1 MQQSRR
7 PSRFVVLSVMVVA
20 GVLLVT
26 STSPAEPL
34 AQQSRRQREPART
47 MSYRGAPWLERV
59 ERARE
64 ERPDEVIDAMQ
75 LQPGDVVADIGVG
88 SGYFAR
94 RIAERVGPEGK
105 VYGVDIQPEMLQILE
120 EALEKEGIANV
131 EPVLGGADDPNLPTG
146 VIDWILLVDVYHEFS
161 EPAGMLAR
169 MRESLAP
176 GGRVALLEYRLEDET
191 GDHIYADHRMS
202 VRQVLAEWQAAGFEL
217 VDLYEFLPSQHMFIL
232 RDATDPSDASPET
245 RLEDFDLFAAIE
257 LGLVEV
263 DPRGSSREEVD
274 LRIRRMVDR
283 RFVVTAP
290 AGTFF
295 VAQGGYADMV
305 ARSDAALI
313 VDDDDWKLW
322 RIRAA
327 TTHWDKAT
335 PTTDDRFELR
345 PASDD
350 RRLTD
355 VVGALQAGTYR
366 VSPDAESVTYAPQT
380 IGVAESAVW
389 IALADPSYEEVER
402 WLGDS
407 ELPGFYA
414 AAFGLVLCERAGID
428 IRGTRMWSDRAM
440 IFDRVELRELSI
452 WYGSGRR

>member
-1 MQQSRR
+1 
-7 PSRFVVLSVMVVA
+7 MVVA
-20 GVLLVT
+20 GALFVT
-26 STSPAEPL
+26 STSPAGPL
-34 AQQSRRQREPART
+34 AQQSSRQREPART

-59 ERARE
+59 ERAAE
-64 ERPDEVIDAMQ
+64 ESPDDVIDAMQ

-120 EALEKEGIANV
+120 ESLEKEGITNV

-161 EPAGMLAR
+161 EPEGMLAR
-169 MRESLAP
+169 MRDSLAP

-202 VRQVLAEWQAAGFEL
+202 VRQVLVEWQAAGYEL
-217 VDLYEFLPSQHMFIL
+217 AELYEFLPSQHMFIL
-232 RDATDPSDASPET
+232 RNAADPSDADPET
-245 RLEDFDLFAAIE
+245 LVADYDLFAAIE

-263 DPRGSSREEVD
+263 DARGSSRDEVE
-274 LRIRRMVDR
+274 LRIRRAVDR

-295 VAQGGYADMV
+295 AAQGGYADMV

-313 VDDDDWKLW
+313 VDDDDWKRW
-322 RIRAA
+322 RIRTAS
-327 TTHWDKAT
+327 THWDKGTAG
-335 PTTDDRFELR
+335 PDDRFELR

-350 RRLTD
+350 GRLTA
-355 VVGALQAGTYR
+355 VVRALQAGTYR
-366 VSPDAESVTYAPQT
+366 VSPDAEFVTYAPQT

-402 WLGDS
+402 WLGDGRV
-407 ELPGFYA
+407 PGVYA

-428 IRGTRMWSDRAM
+428 IRGTRMWNDRAT
-440 IFDRVELRELSI
+440 IFDQIDLRDLST
-452 WYGSGRR
+452 WYASGR

>member
-1 MQQSRR
+1 
-7 PSRFVVLSVMVVA
+7 MVVA
-20 GVLLVT
+20 GALLVT
-26 STSPAEPL
+26 STAPAESF
-34 AQQSRRQREPART
+34 AQQSSRPREPART

-59 ERARE
+59 ERAGE
-64 ERPDEVIDAMQ
+64 ERPDEVIDAMR
-75 LQPGDVVADIGVG
+75 LQPGEVVADVGVG

-94 RIAERVGPEGK
+94 RIARSVGPEGH
-105 VYGVDIQPEMLQILE
+105 VYGVDIQPEMLRILE
-120 EALEKEGIANV
+120 ESLEKEAITNV
-131 EPVLGGADDPNLPTG
+131 EPVLGGAGNPNLPTG
-146 VIDWILLVDVYHEFS
+146 EIDWILLVDVYHEFS
-161 EPAGMLAR
+161 EPARMLAR
-169 MRESLAP
+169 MRDSLAP
-176 GGRVALLEYRLEDET
+176 GGRVALLEYRLEDAT

-202 VRQVLAEWQAAGFEL
+202 VRQVLAEWQAAGYEL

-232 RDATDPSDASPET
+232 RDATDPAATRLESGT

-263 DPRGSSREEVD
+263 DPRGSSREEVE
-274 LRIRRMVDR
+274 LGIRRTVDR

-295 VAQGGYADMV
+295 TAQGDYADMV
-305 ARSDAALI
+305 ARSDAALM

-335 PTTDDRFELR
+335 PTADDRFELR

-350 RRLTD
+350 GRLTA

-407 ELPGFYA
+407 QVPGFYA

-428 IRGTRMWSDRAM
+428 IQETRMWNDRAT

-452 WYGSGRR
+452 WYASGNR